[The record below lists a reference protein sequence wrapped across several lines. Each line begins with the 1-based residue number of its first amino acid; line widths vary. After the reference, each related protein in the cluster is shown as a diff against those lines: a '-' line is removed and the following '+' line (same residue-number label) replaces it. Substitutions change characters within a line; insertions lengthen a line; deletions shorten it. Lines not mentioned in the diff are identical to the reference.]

1 LPFEVAAH
9 PKRRRHYLKVALLSD
24 WYLPR
29 LGGLEL
35 HIRDLAL
42 GLTASGCEVHIVTPN
57 PAAPGAQAHGL
68 PAVTLPHPRGVIVHR
83 LTSPLL
89 PRWKIVYT
97 RRAFEEIGALFARE
111 RFDVV
116 QTMVSVI
123 SPAAIGGAWVAR
135 QMGIPTVVTFHSM
148 LLGFRP
154 VLELL
159 DLASGWSRWPVLF
172 SAVSG
177 AVAAEAQD
185 LVPGSDVHVLPNGV
199 DATRWGVDP
208 VPGSPGELRLA
219 SVMRLNMRKRGG
231 PLLDA
236 VARAQRRLGC
246 EARLRLTLV
255 GDGPQRH
262 RLRRRARR
270 LGLDQAVRFAGYLPR
285 EEVRQVLARSDV
297 FVLASWLES
306 FGIAALEA
314 RAAGVPVVALDRG
327 GIKEFV
333 RDGRDGLLARTDR
346 ELADR
351 LVTLAREPDL
361 LARLAEGARE
371 QPVPHAWEDTL
382 ARHLE
387 AYRAVIAGEAPVFR
401 RVAQRPSTVHRPD
414 AA

>member
-1 LPFEVAAH
+1 
-9 PKRRRHYLKVALLSD
+9 LKVALLTD

-35 HIRDLAL
+35 HIRDLAR

-57 PAAPGAQAHGL
+57 PAAVGAQAHGL
-68 PAVTLPHPRGVIVHR
+68 PAVTLPHPRGVVVHR

-89 PRWKIVYT
+89 PRYKIVYT
-97 RRAFEEIGALFARE
+97 RAAFEEIGALFARE
-111 RFDVV
+111 RYDVV

-135 QMGIPTVVTFHSM
+135 RMGIPTVVTFHSM
-148 LLGFRP
+148 LFGFRP
-154 VLELL
+154 VLKLL
-159 DLASGWSRWPVLF
+159 DLGSGWSRWPVLF

-177 AVAAEAQD
+177 AVAAEAQE
-185 LVPGSDVHVLPNGV
+185 LVPGRVVHVLPNGIE
-199 DATRWGVDP
+199 AHRWSVDP
-208 VPGSPGELRLA
+208 LPGPPGELRLA

-231 PLLDA
+231 PLLDV
-236 VARAQRRLGC
+236 VARARAGLGDRV
-246 EARLRLTLV
+246 RLRLTLV
-255 GDGPQRH
+255 GEGPQGR
-262 RLRRRARR
+262 RLRRRAER
-270 LGLDQAVRFAGYLPR
+270 LGLTDVVRFAGYLPR
-285 EEVRQVLARSDV
+285 EEVREVLARSDV

-333 RDGRDGLLARTDR
+333 RHGRDGLLARTDR
-346 ELADR
+346 ELADH
-351 LVTLAREPDL
+351 LVTLARDRPL
-361 LARLAEGARE
+361 LAQLTEGARE

-387 AYRAVIAGEAPVFR
+387 AYRAVIAGESPAFQPPLTR
-401 RVAQRPSTVHRPD
+401 RDPLEHRGD